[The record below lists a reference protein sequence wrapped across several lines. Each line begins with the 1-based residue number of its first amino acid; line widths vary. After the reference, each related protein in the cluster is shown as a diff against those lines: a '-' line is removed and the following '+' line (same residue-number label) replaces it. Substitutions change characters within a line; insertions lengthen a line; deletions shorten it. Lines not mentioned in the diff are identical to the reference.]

1 MKLGALLQEMQNN
14 YLINPSFFVFWTKM
28 RENKWHL
35 SGEISDDCSDIK
47 IFFDNRGNIK
57 FNMYSFTGLKPMTHQ
72 WLVIYTLYYSHRK
85 RSNPIL
91 CMDCGK
97 DIFKPYKEKGD
108 YYMVN
113 DSLWKKA
120 TKNSN
125 EERCLL
131 CKKCLEKRIGREL
144 KLDDY
149 KQYIDAPV
157 NDFLFDEDKQINE
170 SIDYDDLSVKLFN
183 KVWKNG
189 DIFDMLDT
197 YIECYIERNYNLELI
212 QELIKLSGKDEIGDL
227 VDYVIMDCNNKICYQ
242 VIKNTFFYVVNIEK
256 EKLIKELEKDNKI
269 YRSIVSDDDIDTIIK
284 YSQENGIG
292 ECWAKEEEN
301 AVPINAMGNKKY
313 EYIFEAEFNEEDVL
327 WDKTLYL
334 RMMNP
339 QEDEIR
345 LNFNANIHLISI
357 TQYPRPYDRY
367 HPNEVKKELNIVV
380 PVGSRLYN

>member
-85 RSNPIL
+85 RGNPVL

-170 SIDYDDLSVKLFN
+170 SIDYDDLCQRVFN
-183 KVWKNG
+183 NVWTSG
-189 DIFDMLDT
+189 DIFDMLESVIEM
-197 YIECYIERNYNLELI
+197 YIDQNYNSKLI
-212 QELIKLSGKDEIGDL
+212 QKLIQISNISNSEKLENYVCNNAKNDEICFKVL
-227 VDYVIMDCNNKICYQ
+227 FNAFLEYFNYE
-242 VIKNTFFYVVNIEK
+242 KN
-256 EKLIKELEKDNKI
+256 KLIKELQKDDTI
-269 YRSIVSDDDIDTIIK
+269 YRSILSNYNIDKIIEIVK
-284 YSQENGIG
+284 SNGIG
-292 ECWAKEEEN
+292 NCWAKGEEN
-301 AVPINAMGNKKY
+301 SEPYNGIKGKY
-313 EYIFEAEFNEEDVL
+313 EYIFKAEYDESIVNWEM
-327 WDKTLYL
+327 TMYL
-334 RMMNP
+334 RLFNP
-339 QEDEIR
+339 QEHEIR
-345 LNFNANIHLISI
+345 LNKDANVHILSVS
-357 TQYPRPYDRY
+357 Q
-367 HPNEVKKELNIVV
+367 HPSYNYNSKEIKKELDIIV
-380 PVGSRLYN
+380 PVGTKYVY